1 MKELLSDKA
10 GLECI
15 IDNSIFNFIY
25 VLLKNIF
32 LKSGKSEE
40 ILNKWIQKINK
51 YIIKSE
57 KNYINLDYSIS
68 NFNNIMNFI
77 KSQNNVYAAEILEY
91 ILIKIFA
98 EVIEVNQDKTINS
111 YIYNNL
117 NKIRNDKNYLNW
129 FHQEKFKPRELN
141 NLKQIIDKED
151 ILSFHNSPFCYL
163 IYRINYEKFNLIKIS
178 QEKNNKIIK
187 YIFNDCI
194 PEQTILD
201 NIYESTK
208 NKEKNIFDEDLTEN
222 SIMYIYSNFKQKNIS
237 DNIKVYVH
245 NIKDFLYSV
254 FIYYQTKN
262 SPLINY
268 GIEEKD
274 SENMAKVPYTYDLT
288 GAIVEGKYAKTIISP
303 IRVEGRVANIFLGQT
318 NIREMG
324 MFELGKTLVFNKNIN
339 TLQLNLSLLS
349 AHYLDYLILGMGI
362 FDNKSLKELNLS
374 SNFLKGNIEKSLRKI
389 IHKFKGLKTLNISK
403 NEIKDG
409 LSSFFLILK
418 RLFQKNE
425 INIENLVLNDCYLD
439 DSSFYELGELLK
451 NKFCKIKKLYLMK
464 NDIPKITHF
473 LKKIKKNKILTD
485 LFIGETNIGNS
496 DTNDIKKIISNTSI
510 KNLYM
515 YKNNI
520 SNFKEALRIMNRTR
534 IVNKNINEKNGKLIE
549 KSNSILKSLDISGN
563 QIINKN
569 IIYIKLFKEISEKTS
584 LFLLDFSKVLYEKFP
599 DKFEKISK
607 NKKYRCEVDNLVNIL
622 SGKKKKYQELI
633 IKLRNLEIDMK
644 RLKEEKFDY
653 NKFNKMENI
662 ISNIIKDKK
671 AKFPL
676 YLREIAVKLIQDYY
690 NGINE
695 NDEEMVIKLVNYM
708 MKKRIKN
715 NLDEIK
721 EKKEFYNMILI

>member
-1 MKELLSDKA
+1 MKKLLSDKA

-222 SIMYIYSNFKQKNIS
+222 SIMYIYSNFKQKNKS
-237 DNIKVYVH
+237 DNIKVYVE
-245 NIKDFLYSV
+245 NIKSFLYSV

-274 SENMAKVPYTYDLT
+274 SENMTKVPYSYNLI
-288 GAIVEGKYAKTIISP
+288 GAYVEGRYAKTIISP
-303 IRVEGRVANIFLGQT
+303 IRIEKKISNVLLGQ
-318 NIREMG
+318 NNLREMG

-339 TLQLNLSLLS
+339 SLELNLSLLYH
-349 AHYLDYLILGMGI
+349 HYLDYLILGMGI
-362 FDNKSLKELNLS
+362 FRNNSMQVLNLS
-374 SNFLKGNIEKSLRKI
+374 SNYLKGNIEKNLRKI
-389 IHKFKGLKTLNISK
+389 IHKFKGLKILNISS

-409 LSSFFLILK
+409 LSPFFIVLK

-425 INIENLVLNDCYLD
+425 INIEVLILNNCYLD

-451 NKFCKIKKLYLMK
+451 SKFCKIKKLYLLRNNISK
-464 NDIPKITHF
+464 IIPF

-485 LFIGETNIGNS
+485 LFIGETNICNK
-496 DTNDIKKIISNTSI
+496 DINDINKIISNSGI
-510 KNLYM
+510 KNLNM
-515 YKNNI
+515 HKNNI
-520 SNFKEALRIMNRTR
+520 SNFKEALRILNRTR
-534 IVNKNINEKNGKLIE
+534 IVNKNIDEKNGKLIE
-549 KSNSILKSLDISGN
+549 KSNSILKSIDISNN
-563 QIINKN
+563 QIFNKN
-569 IIYIKLFKEISEKTS
+569 IIYIKLLKEISEKTT
-584 LFLLDFSKVLYEKFP
+584 LFLLDFSKVLYENFP
-599 DKFEKISK
+599 VLFKKTSK
-607 NKKYRCEVDNLVNIL
+607 NKNYRNEVDNFVNNL
-622 SGKKKKYQELI
+622 SEKKKKYKELI

-644 RLKEEKFDY
+644 RLNKEQFDCDI
-653 NKFNKMENI
+653 FHDMENN
-662 ISNIIKDKK
+662 ISRIIKDKK

-676 YLREIAVKLIQDYY
+676 YLREIAIKLIKDYD

-708 MKKRIKN
+708 IRQRIKN

-721 EKKEFYNMILI
+721 EKKEAYNMILI